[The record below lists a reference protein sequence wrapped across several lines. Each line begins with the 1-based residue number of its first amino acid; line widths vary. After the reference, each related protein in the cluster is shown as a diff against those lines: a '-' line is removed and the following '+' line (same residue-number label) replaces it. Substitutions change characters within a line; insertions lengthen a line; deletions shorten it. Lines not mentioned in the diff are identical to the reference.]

1 MRAFA
6 ISFSTGEAAWDF
18 VTVAKSHLPVECVW
32 RVVSFVPGQYFLEA
46 IVR

>member
-6 ISFSTGEAAWDF
+6 IRFWTAEDAWDF
-18 VTVAKSHLPVECVW
+18 VLIAQAHLPIECVW